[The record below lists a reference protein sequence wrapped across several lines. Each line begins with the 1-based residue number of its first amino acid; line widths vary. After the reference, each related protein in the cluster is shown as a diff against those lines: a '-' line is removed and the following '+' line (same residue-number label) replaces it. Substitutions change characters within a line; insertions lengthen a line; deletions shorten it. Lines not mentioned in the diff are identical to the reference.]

1 MASPYLN
8 GGLPM
13 ANSINV
19 LGSAARVLHPQ
30 TNSGLQQNLYQQPY
44 FSHIN
49 PSLDLI
55 KPMIPNIPSNTSSSP
70 QLWMGKERDNTWL
83 QLPVCPVYYRFYKEK
98 EGEMST
104 IGALGNYNL
113 KDPNETSKEPKCS
126 DATCH
131 SGFAH
136 PPPNVMKHVLT
147 SGYVVCCQ
155 SFVFAT
161 KNGTTA
167 QNAGC
172 IRGEDKCR

>member
-44 FSHIN
+44 LSHIN

-55 KPMIPNIPSNTSSSP
+55 KPMIHNIPNNTSSSS
-70 QLWMGKERDNTWL
+70 QIWMGKERDNTWL
-83 QLPVCPVYYRFYKEK
+83 QLPVCPVFYRFYKEK
-98 EGEMST
+98 EGEMSA

-113 KDPNETSKEPKCS
+113 KDPKLRNIESHLITI
-126 DATCH
+126 DQI
-131 SGFAH
+131 
-136 PPPNVMKHVLT
+136 T
-147 SGYVVCCQ
+147 SGMLLFRCNFPSVALSLHSVLSLFDKLI
-155 SFVFAT
+155 SFDLSFGMT
-161 KNGTTA
+161 KRW
-167 QNAGC
+167 Q
-172 IRGEDKCR
+172 